1 MSTTTDQLQTTV
13 NPQQIGLAGHF
24 GESASWRDTLA
35 NAMVITRREVR
46 DSFRDWRIIVPIVI
60 LTLFFPM
67 LANFASR
74 LFINLFEDYGAN
86 GEELI
91 EAFLP
96 LMPMIVGFFPVSIS
110 LVIALETFVG
120 EKERRSLEPLLSTPL
135 TNTELYLGKVVAAT
149 IPPLVAGYVGIVI
162 YLGGL
167 ILGSQQWRPE
177 PILVIQ
183 ILALTTVQAVVMV
196 TGAVVISSQTTSTR
210 AANLLASAII
220 LPMSLLVV
228 FESFVMIKPDLR
240 YALWYIAAGLLI
252 VVILLVRTGAR
263 IFRRE
268 ELLGRSV
275 DEVNIKWAWRIFWE
289 QFKGVPAQQTALEAQ
304 SQTMR
309 FNPIRWYRES
319 VFESIKSLR
328 NPSLAIF
335 IAMIAAFIFGWYLSN
350 RWVLPIG
357 DNYDETVTVSYQ
369 VKDIAIWDVPS
380 SKQTDDDVMENL
392 RDIWEQAAKDPKW
405 IQRAVSQNVR
415 VLVVAGL
422 LGLFTFGVLTVFV
435 VALPFGILG
444 YIIGNIV
451 SANLN
456 ILPFIVA
463 IVPHGIVEIPAI
475 IIAGAAALRA
485 GSVVTKPNP
494 KMTVGEA
501 WLRALSDGIKIGV
514 AVVLPLLIIA
524 AVLEVKVTPYV
535 VNWALELGF

>member
-1 MSTTTDQLQTTV
+1 MSTATDRLQPMHTE
-13 NPQQIGLAGHF
+13 PIGNVDNF
-24 GESASWRDTLA
+24 GEMAGWRNTLA

-74 LFINLFEDYGAN
+74 LFIDLFEGYGAD

-177 PILVIQ
+177 PVLVLQ
-183 ILALTTVQAVVMV
+183 ILALTTVQALVMV

-228 FESFVMIKPDLR
+228 FESFIMIKPDMR
-240 YALWYIAAGLLI
+240 YTLWYIVVGLL
-252 VVILLVRTGAR
+252 VVVVLLVRTGSR

-268 ELLGRSV
+268 ELLGRAV
-275 DEVNIKWAWRIFWE
+275 DDLNLKWAWRIFWG
-289 QFKGVPAQQTALEAQ
+289 QFKYGRTQKET
-304 SQTMR
+304 TN
-309 FNPIRWYRES
+309 FNLIRWYRES
-319 VFESIKSLR
+319 VFEAVGSLR
-328 NPSLAIF
+328 KPSVAIF
-335 IAMIAAFIFGWYLSN
+335 VAMVAAFISGWYLSN

-357 DNYDETVTVSYQ
+357 DNFDETKTVSYQ

-380 SKQTDDDVMENL
+380 SQQTDEEVMDNL
-392 RDIWEQAAKDPKW
+392 RDIWEQAAKDPAW
-405 IQRAVSQNVR
+405 IQRAVSQNLR
-415 VLVVAGL
+415 VLIVAGF
-422 LGLFTFGVLTVFV
+422 LGLFTFGVLTVFF

-444 YIIGNIV
+444 FILGNIV
-451 SANLN
+451 SANIS
-456 ILPFIVA
+456 ILPFVVA
-463 IVPHGIVEIPAI
+463 ILPHGIVEIPAI
-475 IIAGAAALRA
+475 LIAGAAALRA
-485 GSVVTKPNP
+485 GSVVTKPDP
-494 KMTVGEA
+494 TMTVGEA
-501 WLRALSDGIKIGV
+501 WLRAFSDGMKIGI
-514 AVVLPLLIIA
+514 AVVLPLLIVA
-524 AVLEVKVTPYV
+524 AVLEVKVTPHV